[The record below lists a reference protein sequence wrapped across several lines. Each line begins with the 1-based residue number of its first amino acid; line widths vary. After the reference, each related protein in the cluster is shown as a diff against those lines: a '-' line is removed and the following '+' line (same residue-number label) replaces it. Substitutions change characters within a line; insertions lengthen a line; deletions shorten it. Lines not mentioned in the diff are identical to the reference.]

1 METFGQGR
9 VLGQETGTIGDGANE
24 RSGRKWV
31 FVCPQA
37 AGKVDNHNQE
47 GNQHHQDERHDI
59 QAEAAG

>member
-47 GNQHHQDERHDI
+47 GN
-59 QAEAAG
+59 